1 LLIESKKHTFALS
14 EIAERRINEF
24 TQPDTWPDG
33 FPLQTVQFFSFFR
46 NRILNQEK
54 ISMGRKCY
62 AGRGSFIYLLP
73 FVFILAFIGCSK
85 PQISFQSVYNGD
97 NAQNVVAI
105 DTFAVQVSTVFL
117 DSFTTSGTTAQLL
130 GRYIDP
136 YFGTITSRSYSD
148 IGVPAPLPVLSNVSV
163 YDSIVLINRI
173 NKSFYGDTT
182 KDQRFLVSQLTQV
195 MNYPGLQT
203 AFYNNNSIPY
213 DPEILGSAT
222 VRINPTAGLTS
233 QRAGDSIRMT
243 MPNWMGEQLFGIL
256 YRQPDTV
263 KNSSIFRQF
272 FKGLTM
278 YPDTTMPGAIYGFKD
293 TMVLRIYYHEPGVV
307 VVQKTIDFRVENQST
322 QFNQI
327 TYDRTGTPT
336 ANISAANTELQS
348 ASTGNQAFLQPIT
361 SLYVKLLFPTISNL
375 LGFQDYL
382 AVMKAELV
390 IKPVAGSY
398 SPTYALP
405 PVLNLSNTN
414 QGNTIGTTLPFGNG
428 NLSID
433 YLYGTNTN
441 YSYDITPYIQNALT
455 QGAPNNAKNG
465 LILIVPANAF
475 NVMFNRTVIGDARN
489 PLRSNQIVLE
499 IFYASYY

>member
-1 LLIESKKHTFALS
+1 
-14 EIAERRINEF
+14 
-24 TQPDTWPDG
+24 
-33 FPLQTVQFFSFFR
+33 
-46 NRILNQEK
+46 
-54 ISMGRKCY
+54 MGRKCY
-62 AGRGSFIYLLP
+62 AGSGSFIYLLP
-73 FVFILAFIGCSK
+73 FVCILILLGCNK

-105 DTFAVQVSTVFL
+105 DTFAVQISTVFL

-130 GRYIDP
+130 GRYLDP

-148 IGVPAPLPVLSNVSV
+148 IGVPAPLPILSNNSI

-182 KDQRFLVSQLTQV
+182 KDQRFLVSQLTQT
-195 MNYPGLQT
+195 MDFPGTQT
-203 AFYNNNSIPY
+203 AFYNKDSIPF
-213 DPEILGSAT
+213 DPTVLGSAT

-233 QRAGDSIRMT
+233 QRAGDSVRIT
-243 MPNWMGEQLFGIL
+243 MPNSMGEQLFGIL

-278 YPDTTMPGAIYGFKD
+278 YPDTTLPGAVYGFKD

-307 VVQKTIDFRVENQST
+307 VVPKTIDFRVENQFS

-336 ANISAANTELQS
+336 APLSAANVELPS
-348 ASTGNQAFLQPIT
+348 AACGNQAYLQPIT
-361 SLYVKLLFPTISNL
+361 SLYVKLLFPTITNL

-390 IKPVAGSY
+390 IKPVAGTY

-405 PVLNLSNTN
+405 PIMNLSTTN
-414 QGNTIGTTLPFGNG
+414 QGNTIGATLPFGNG

-441 YSYDITPYIQNALT
+441 YAYDITTYIQNALT

-465 LILIVPANAF
+465 LILIIPSNAF
-475 NVMFNRTVIGDARN
+475 NVMFNRVVIGDALN
-489 PLRSNQIVLE
+489 PLKSNRISLE